1 MSISGKKAI
10 YEEIRLPATRF
21 RGLSAETI
29 ERHHCMLYSLYET
42 EFDIRIL
49 HVEEQI
55 KAVCAERAAAAQLG
69 VREGTPLLAIER
81 VAILTRNRQSNCAA
95 VTAAPETITI
105 AIASSERNP
114 RKQTMIAGQRP
125 KHLNLFKIRLP
136 LPGLVSFLH
145 RISGA
150 GLFLF
155 GWALLYLLQ
164 LSLSSAE
171 SHVQFTALTGHW
183 LVKLF

>member
-1 MSISGKKAI
+1 
-10 YEEIRLPATRF
+10 
-21 RGLSAETI
+21 
-29 ERHHCMLYSLYET
+29 
-42 EFDIRIL
+42 
-49 HVEEQI
+49 
-55 KAVCAERAAAAQLG
+55 
-69 VREGTPLLAIER
+69 
-81 VAILTRNRQSNCAA
+81 
-95 VTAAPETITI
+95 
-105 AIASSERNP
+105 
-114 RKQTMIAGQRP
+114 MIAGQRP

-183 LVKLF
+183 LVKLFLIALLWSFLHHFFAGIRFLFLDVHIAGDLRATRVTSAAVLIVSLALTALIGVRLW